1 MVDRT
6 LFYTNNTKGVGNLKS
21 SAVSTS
27 SDSGIALKT
36 SIVAFEE
43 SNTYNFPKPI
53 FIFAE
58 KTFNSNNWWTSLVLG
73 TRMKGKE
80 SLPFVGT
87 NKR

>member
-1 MVDRT
+1 MVDIK

-27 SDSGIALKT
+27 SNPGIALKI

-58 KTFNSNNWWTSLVLG
+58 KTLNSYNWRT
-73 TRMKGKE
+73 
-80 SLPFVGT
+80 
-87 NKR
+87 

>member
-1 MVDRT
+1 
-6 LFYTNNTKGVGNLKS
+6 VGNLKS

-53 FIFAE
+53 FILAE
-58 KTFNSNNWWTSLVLG
+58 KTSILITGRHLLYLAHALKVKDHYPLWAQVNVKYLNNTL
-73 TRMKGKE
+73 
-80 SLPFVGT
+80 FI
-87 NKR
+87 